1 MWKENVDALRTL
13 NGCGMGEGGGREA
26 ANAVLKIKKSF

>member
-1 MWKENVDALRTL
+1 MHALRTL
-13 NGCGMGEGGGREA
+13 NGSGMGKGGGREA